1 MDSQNKPFS
10 SESLS
15 ERLFNTITHGIGSIL
30 SIVALVLMVVYASY
44 NSDAWSI
51 VGVSIFG
58 STLILLYMSSTL
70 YHAFSNGRVKQIF
83 KTLDQSFIYLLIA
96 GTYTPIC
103 LINLYGPWG
112 WSMFGVIWGLCLIG
126 IFLKIMDITPFK
138 NYENYL
144 YLTMGWLAL
153 IGIYPII
160 IHFTKMPIILLF
172 LGGILFTVGI
182 LFYIWDNKKYFHAIW
197 HLFVIGGSVCH
208 YLLIILYVIPYVIPT
223 TDKLL

>member
-96 GTYTPIC
+96 GTYTPVL
-103 LINLYGPWG
+103 LITLRNTLG
-112 WSMFGVIWGLCLIG
+112 WTVFVLVWAMAIG
-126 IFLKIMDITPFK
+126 GITHRIFFFDKLKKLSLVSYIV
-138 NYENYL
+138 
-144 YLTMGWLAL
+144 MGWLSLIVFKSLLNAAPAELVVWLL
-153 IGIYPII
+153 IGGAFY
-160 IHFTKMPIILLF
+160 T
-172 LGGILFTVGI
+172 GGLI
-182 LFYIWDNKKYFHAIW
+182 FYSWEKLPFNHAIW
-197 HLFVIGGSVCH
+197 HLFVLGGSFSH
-208 YLLIILYVIPYVIPT
+208 FMGIYLYLA
-223 TDKLL
+223 

>member
-15 ERLFNTITHGIGSIL
+15 ERLFNTITHGIGSVL

-96 GTYTPIC
+96 GTYTPVL
-103 LINLYGPWG
+103 LITLRNTLG
-112 WSMFGVIWGLCLIG
+112 WTVFGLVWAMAIGGITHRIFFFDKLKKLSLISY
-126 IFLKIMDITPFK
+126 IV
-138 NYENYL
+138 
-144 YLTMGWLAL
+144 MGWLSLIVFKSLLNAAPAELVVWLL
-153 IGIYPII
+153 IGGAFY
-160 IHFTKMPIILLF
+160 T
-172 LGGILFTVGI
+172 GGLI
-182 LFYIWDNKKYFHAIW
+182 FYSWEKLPFNHAIW
-197 HLFVIGGSVCH
+197 HLFVLGGSFSH
-208 YLLIILYVIPYVIPT
+208 FIGIYIYLIPSVG
-223 TDKLL
+223 

>member
-96 GTYTPIC
+96 GTYTPVL
-103 LINLYGPWG
+103 LITLRNTLG
-112 WSMFGVIWGLCLIG
+112 WTVFVLVWAMAIAG
-126 IFLKIMDITPFK
+126 ITHRIFFFDKLKKLSLVSYIV
-138 NYENYL
+138 
-144 YLTMGWLAL
+144 MGWLSLIVFKSLLNAAPAELVVWLL
-153 IGIYPII
+153 IGGAFY
-160 IHFTKMPIILLF
+160 T
-172 LGGILFTVGI
+172 GGLI
-182 LFYIWDNKKYFHAIW
+182 FYSWEKLPFNHAIW
-197 HLFVIGGSVCH
+197 HLFVLGGSFSH
-208 YLLIILYVIPYVIPT
+208 FMGIYIYLIPSVG
-223 TDKLL
+223 

>member
-10 SESLS
+10 SESSS

-96 GTYTPIC
+96 GTYTPVL
-103 LINLYGPWG
+103 LITLRNTLG
-112 WSMFGVIWGLCLIG
+112 WTVFGLVWAMAIGGITHRIFFFDKLKKLSLISY
-126 IFLKIMDITPFK
+126 IV
-138 NYENYL
+138 
-144 YLTMGWLAL
+144 MGWLSLIVFKSLLNAAPAELVVWLL
-153 IGIYPII
+153 IGGAFY
-160 IHFTKMPIILLF
+160 T
-172 LGGILFTVGI
+172 GGLI
-182 LFYIWDNKKYFHAIW
+182 FYSWEKLPFNHAIW
-197 HLFVIGGSVCH
+197 HLFVLGGSFSH
-208 YLLIILYVIPYVIPT
+208 FMGIYLYLV
-223 TDKLL
+223 

>member
-1 MDSQNKPFS
+1 MDSQNKSFS

-15 ERLFNTITHGIGSIL
+15 ERLFNTITHGLGAVL

-96 GTYTPIC
+96 GTYTPVL
-103 LINLYGPWG
+103 LITLRNTLG
-112 WSMFGVIWGLCLIG
+112 WTVFGLVWAMAIG
-126 IFLKIMDITPFK
+126 GITHRIFFFDKLKKLSLVSYIV
-138 NYENYL
+138 
-144 YLTMGWLAL
+144 MGWLSLIVFKSLLNAAPAELVVWLL
-153 IGIYPII
+153 IGGAFY
-160 IHFTKMPIILLF
+160 T
-172 LGGILFTVGI
+172 GGII
-182 LFYIWDNKKYFHAIW
+182 FYSWEKLPFNHAIW
-197 HLFVIGGSVCH
+197 HLFVLGGSFSH
-208 YLLIILYVIPYVIPT
+208 FMGIYLYLV
-223 TDKLL
+223 

>member
-15 ERLFNTITHGIGSIL
+15 ERLFNTITHGIGSVL

-96 GTYTPIC
+96 GTYTPVL
-103 LINLYGPWG
+103 LITLRNTLG
-112 WSMFGVIWGLCLIG
+112 WTVFGLVWAMAIG
-126 IFLKIMDITPFK
+126 GITHRIFFFDKLKKLSLVSYIV
-138 NYENYL
+138 
-144 YLTMGWLAL
+144 MGWLSLIVFKSLLNAAPAELVVWLL
-153 IGIYPII
+153 IGGAFY
-160 IHFTKMPIILLF
+160 T
-172 LGGILFTVGI
+172 GGII
-182 LFYIWDNKKYFHAIW
+182 FYSWEKLPFNHAIW
-197 HLFVIGGSVCH
+197 HLFVLGGSFSH
-208 YLLIILYVIPYVIPT
+208 FMGIYLYLA
-223 TDKLL
+223 

>member
-15 ERLFNTITHGIGSIL
+15 ERLFNTITHGIGSVL

-96 GTYTPIC
+96 GTYTPVL
-103 LINLYGPWG
+103 LITLRNTLG
-112 WSMFGVIWGLCLIG
+112 WTVFGLVWAMAIG
-126 IFLKIMDITPFK
+126 GITHRIFFFDKLKKLSLVSYI
-138 NYENYL
+138 L
-144 YLTMGWLAL
+144 MGWLSLIVFKSLLNAAPAELVVWLL
-153 IGIYPII
+153 IGGAFY
-160 IHFTKMPIILLF
+160 T
-172 LGGILFTVGI
+172 GGII
-182 LFYIWDNKKYFHAIW
+182 FYSWEKLPFNHAIW
-197 HLFVIGGSVCH
+197 HLFVLGGSFSH
-208 YLLIILYVIPYVIPT
+208 FMGIYLYLV
-223 TDKLL
+223 

>member
-10 SESLS
+10 SESSS
-15 ERLFNTITHGIGSIL
+15 ERLFNTITHGIGFVL

-96 GTYTPIC
+96 GTYTPVL
-103 LINLYGPWG
+103 LITLRNTLG
-112 WSMFGVIWGLCLIG
+112 WTVFGLVWAMAIG
-126 IFLKIMDITPFK
+126 GITHRIFFFDKLKKLSLVSYI
-138 NYENYL
+138 L
-144 YLTMGWLAL
+144 MGWLSLIVFKSLLNAAPAELVIWLL
-153 IGIYPII
+153 IGGAFY
-160 IHFTKMPIILLF
+160 T
-172 LGGILFTVGI
+172 GGII
-182 LFYIWDNKKYFHAIW
+182 FYSWEKLPFNHAIW
-197 HLFVIGGSVCH
+197 HLFVLGGSFSH
-208 YLLIILYVIPYVIPT
+208 FIGIYIYLIPSVG
-223 TDKLL
+223 

>member
-96 GTYTPIC
+96 GTYTPVL
-103 LINLYGPWG
+103 LITLRNTLG
-112 WSMFGVIWGLCLIG
+112 WTVFGLVWAMAIG
-126 IFLKIMDITPFK
+126 GITHRIFFFDKLKRLSLVSYIV
-138 NYENYL
+138 
-144 YLTMGWLAL
+144 MGWLSLIVFKSLLNAAPAELVVWLL
-153 IGIYPII
+153 IGGAFY
-160 IHFTKMPIILLF
+160 T
-172 LGGILFTVGI
+172 GGLI
-182 LFYIWDNKKYFHAIW
+182 FYSWEKLPFNHAIW
-197 HLFVIGGSVCH
+197 HLFVLGGSFSH
-208 YLLIILYVIPYVIPT
+208 FMGIYLYLV
-223 TDKLL
+223 

>member
-96 GTYTPIC
+96 GTYTPVL
-103 LINLYGPWG
+103 LITLRNTLG
-112 WSMFGVIWGLCLIG
+112 WTVFVLVWAMAIG
-126 IFLKIMDITPFK
+126 GIIHRIFFFDKLKKLSLVSYIV
-138 NYENYL
+138 
-144 YLTMGWLAL
+144 MGWLSLIVFKSLLNAAPAELVVWLL
-153 IGIYPII
+153 IGGAFY
-160 IHFTKMPIILLF
+160 T
-172 LGGILFTVGI
+172 GGLI
-182 LFYIWDNKKYFHAIW
+182 FYSWEKLPFNHAIW
-197 HLFVIGGSVCH
+197 HLFVLGGSFSH
-208 YLLIILYVIPYVIPT
+208 FMGIYIYLIPSVG
-223 TDKLL
+223 

>member
-44 NSDAWSI
+44 NSDAWGI

-96 GTYTPIC
+96 GTYTPVL
-103 LINLYGPWG
+103 LITLRNTLG
-112 WSMFGVIWGLCLIG
+112 WTVFGLVWAMAIG
-126 IFLKIMDITPFK
+126 GITHRIFFFDKLKKLSLVSYI
-138 NYENYL
+138 L
-144 YLTMGWLAL
+144 MGWLSLIVFKSLLNAAPAELVIWLL
-153 IGIYPII
+153 IGGAFY
-160 IHFTKMPIILLF
+160 T
-172 LGGILFTVGI
+172 GGII
-182 LFYIWDNKKYFHAIW
+182 FYSWEKLPFNHAIW
-197 HLFVIGGSVCH
+197 HLFVLGGSFSH
-208 YLLIILYVIPYVIPT
+208 FMGIYLYLV
-223 TDKLL
+223 

>member
-96 GTYTPIC
+96 GTYTPVL
-103 LINLYGPWG
+103 LITLRNTLG
-112 WSMFGVIWGLCLIG
+112 WTVFVLVWAMAIG
-126 IFLKIMDITPFK
+126 GITHRIFFFDKLKKLSLVSYIV
-138 NYENYL
+138 
-144 YLTMGWLAL
+144 MGWLSLIVFKSLLNAAPAELVIWLL
-153 IGIYPII
+153 IGGAFY
-160 IHFTKMPIILLF
+160 T
-172 LGGILFTVGI
+172 GGII
-182 LFYIWDNKKYFHAIW
+182 FYSWEKLPFNHAIW
-197 HLFVIGGSVCH
+197 HLFVLGGSFSH
-208 YLLIILYVIPYVIPT
+208 FIGIYIYLIPSVG
-223 TDKLL
+223 

>member
-15 ERLFNTITHGIGSIL
+15 ERLFNTITHGIGFVL

-44 NSDAWSI
+44 NSDAWGI

-96 GTYTPIC
+96 GTYTPVL
-103 LINLYGPWG
+103 LITLRNTLG
-112 WSMFGVIWGLCLIG
+112 WTVFGLVWAMAIG
-126 IFLKIMDITPFK
+126 GITHRIFFFDKLKKLSLVSYI
-138 NYENYL
+138 L
-144 YLTMGWLAL
+144 MGWLSLIVFKSLLNAAPAELVVWLL
-153 IGIYPII
+153 IGGAFY
-160 IHFTKMPIILLF
+160 T
-172 LGGILFTVGI
+172 GGII
-182 LFYIWDNKKYFHAIW
+182 FYSWEKLPFNHAIW
-197 HLFVIGGSVCH
+197 HLFVLGGSFSHFIGIYIYLIPSVC
-208 YLLIILYVIPYVIPT
+208 
-223 TDKLL
+223 

>member
-15 ERLFNTITHGIGSIL
+15 ERLFNTITHGIGSVL

-83 KTLDQSFIYLLIA
+83 KALDQSFIYLLIA
-96 GTYTPIC
+96 GTYTPVL
-103 LINLYGPWG
+103 LITLRNTLG
-112 WSMFGVIWGLCLIG
+112 WTVFGLIWAMAIG
-126 IFLKIMDITPFK
+126 GIMHRIFFFDKLKKLPLVSYIV
-138 NYENYL
+138 
-144 YLTMGWLAL
+144 MGWLSLIVFKSLLNAAPAELVVWLL
-153 IGIYPII
+153 IGGAFY
-160 IHFTKMPIILLF
+160 T
-172 LGGILFTVGI
+172 GGLI
-182 LFYIWDNKKYFHAIW
+182 FYSWEKLPFNHAIW
-197 HLFVIGGSVCH
+197 HLFVLGGSFSHFIGIYIYLIPSVC
-208 YLLIILYVIPYVIPT
+208 
-223 TDKLL
+223 

>member
-15 ERLFNTITHGIGSIL
+15 ERLFNTITHGIGSVL

-96 GTYTPIC
+96 GTYTPVL
-103 LINLYGPWG
+103 LITLRNTLG
-112 WSMFGVIWGLCLIG
+112 WTVFVLVWVMAIG
-126 IFLKIMDITPFK
+126 GITHRIFFFDKLKKLSLVSYIV
-138 NYENYL
+138 
-144 YLTMGWLAL
+144 MGWLSLIVFKSLLNAAPAELVVWLL
-153 IGIYPII
+153 IGGAFY
-160 IHFTKMPIILLF
+160 T
-172 LGGILFTVGI
+172 GGLI
-182 LFYIWDNKKYFHAIW
+182 FYSWEKLPFNHAIW
-197 HLFVIGGSVCH
+197 HLFVLGGSFSH
-208 YLLIILYVIPYVIPT
+208 FMGIYLYLV
-223 TDKLL
+223 

>member
-15 ERLFNTITHGIGSIL
+15 ERLFNTITHGIGFVL

-96 GTYTPIC
+96 GTYTPVL
-103 LINLYGPWG
+103 LITLRNTLG
-112 WSMFGVIWGLCLIG
+112 WTVFVLVWAMAIGGITHRIFFFDKLKKLSLISY
-126 IFLKIMDITPFK
+126 IV
-138 NYENYL
+138 
-144 YLTMGWLAL
+144 MGWLSLIVFKSLLNAAPAELVVWLL
-153 IGIYPII
+153 IGGAFY
-160 IHFTKMPIILLF
+160 T
-172 LGGILFTVGI
+172 GGLI
-182 LFYIWDNKKYFHAIW
+182 FYSWEKLPFNHAIW
-197 HLFVIGGSVCH
+197 HLFVLGGSFSH
-208 YLLIILYVIPYVIPT
+208 FMGIYIYLIPSVG
-223 TDKLL
+223 

>member
-1 MDSQNKPFS
+1 LDSQNKPFS

-15 ERLFNTITHGIGSIL
+15 ERLFNTITHGIGSVL

-96 GTYTPIC
+96 GTYTPVL
-103 LINLYGPWG
+103 LITLRNTLG
-112 WSMFGVIWGLCLIG
+112 WTVFGLVWAMAIG
-126 IFLKIMDITPFK
+126 GITHRIFFFDKLKKLSLVSYI
-138 NYENYL
+138 L
-144 YLTMGWLAL
+144 MGWLSLIVFKSLLNAAPAELVVWLL
-153 IGIYPII
+153 IGGAFY
-160 IHFTKMPIILLF
+160 T
-172 LGGILFTVGI
+172 GGLI
-182 LFYIWDNKKYFHAIW
+182 FYSWEKLPFNHAIW
-197 HLFVIGGSVCH
+197 HLFVLGGSFSH
-208 YLLIILYVIPYVIPT
+208 FMGIYLYLV
-223 TDKLL
+223 

>member
-96 GTYTPIC
+96 GTYTPVL
-103 LINLYGPWG
+103 LITLRNTLG
-112 WSMFGVIWGLCLIG
+112 WTVFVLVWAMAIG
-126 IFLKIMDITPFK
+126 GITHRIFFFDKLKKLSLVSYIV
-138 NYENYL
+138 
-144 YLTMGWLAL
+144 MGWLSLIVFKSLLNAAPAELVVWLL
-153 IGIYPII
+153 IGGAFY
-160 IHFTKMPIILLF
+160 T
-172 LGGILFTVGI
+172 GGII
-182 LFYIWDNKKYFHAIW
+182 FYSWEKLPFNHAIW
-197 HLFVIGGSVCH
+197 HLFVLGGSFSH
-208 YLLIILYVIPYVIPT
+208 FIGIYIYLIPSVS
-223 TDKLL
+223 

>member
-15 ERLFNTITHGIGSIL
+15 ERLFNTITHGIGSVL

-96 GTYTPIC
+96 GTYTPVL
-103 LINLYGPWG
+103 LITLRNTLG
-112 WSMFGVIWGLCLIG
+112 WTVFVLVWAMAIG
-126 IFLKIMDITPFK
+126 GITHRIFFFDKLKKLSLVSYIV
-138 NYENYL
+138 
-144 YLTMGWLAL
+144 MGWLSLIVFKSLLNAAPAELVVWLL
-153 IGIYPII
+153 IGGAFY
-160 IHFTKMPIILLF
+160 T
-172 LGGILFTVGI
+172 GGLI
-182 LFYIWDNKKYFHAIW
+182 FYSWEKLPFNHAIW
-197 HLFVIGGSVCH
+197 HLFVLGGSFSH
-208 YLLIILYVIPYVIPT
+208 FMGIYLYLV
-223 TDKLL
+223 

>member
-1 MDSQNKPFS
+1 LDSQNKPFS

-96 GTYTPIC
+96 GTYTPVL
-103 LINLYGPWG
+103 LITLRNTLG
-112 WSMFGVIWGLCLIG
+112 WTVFVLVWAMAIG
-126 IFLKIMDITPFK
+126 GITHRIFFFDKLKKLSLVSYIV
-138 NYENYL
+138 
-144 YLTMGWLAL
+144 MGWLSLIVFKSLLNAAPAELVVWLL
-153 IGIYPII
+153 IGGVFY
-160 IHFTKMPIILLF
+160 T
-172 LGGILFTVGI
+172 GGLI
-182 LFYIWDNKKYFHAIW
+182 FYSWEKLPFNHAIW
-197 HLFVIGGSVCH
+197 HLFVLGGSFSH
-208 YLLIILYVIPYVIPT
+208 FMGIYLYLA
-223 TDKLL
+223 

>member
-15 ERLFNTITHGIGSIL
+15 ERLFNTITHGIGSVL

-58 STLILLYMSSTL
+58 TTLILLYMSSTL

-96 GTYTPIC
+96 GTYTPVL
-103 LINLYGPWG
+103 LITLRNTLG
-112 WSMFGVIWGLCLIG
+112 WTVFGLVWAMAIG
-126 IFLKIMDITPFK
+126 GIIHRIFFFDKLKRLSLVSYIV
-138 NYENYL
+138 
-144 YLTMGWLAL
+144 MGWLSLIVFKSLLNAAPAELVVWLL
-153 IGIYPII
+153 IGGAFY
-160 IHFTKMPIILLF
+160 T
-172 LGGILFTVGI
+172 GGLI
-182 LFYIWDNKKYFHAIW
+182 FYSWEKLPFNHAIW
-197 HLFVIGGSVCH
+197 HLFVLGGSFSH
-208 YLLIILYVIPYVIPT
+208 FMGIYIYLIPSVG
-223 TDKLL
+223 

>member
-15 ERLFNTITHGIGSIL
+15 ERLFNTITHGIGSVL

-96 GTYTPIC
+96 GTYTPVL
-103 LINLYGPWG
+103 LITLRNTLG
-112 WSMFGVIWGLCLIG
+112 WTVFGLVWAMAIG
-126 IFLKIMDITPFK
+126 GITHRIFFFDKLKRLSLVSYIV
-138 NYENYL
+138 
-144 YLTMGWLAL
+144 MGWLSLIVFKSLLNAAPAELVVWLL
-153 IGIYPII
+153 IGGAFY
-160 IHFTKMPIILLF
+160 T
-172 LGGILFTVGI
+172 GGLI
-182 LFYIWDNKKYFHAIW
+182 FYSWEKLPFNHAIW
-197 HLFVIGGSVCH
+197 HLFVLGGSFSH
-208 YLLIILYVIPYVIPT
+208 FMGIYLYLV
-223 TDKLL
+223 

>member
-1 MDSQNKPFS
+1 LDSQNKPFS

-15 ERLFNTITHGIGSIL
+15 ERLFNTITHGIGSVL

-96 GTYTPIC
+96 GTYTPVL
-103 LINLYGPWG
+103 LITLRNTLG
-112 WSMFGVIWGLCLIG
+112 WTVFGLVWAMAIG
-126 IFLKIMDITPFK
+126 GITHRIFFFDKLKKLSLVSYIV
-138 NYENYL
+138 
-144 YLTMGWLAL
+144 MGWLSLIVFKSLLNAAPAELVVWLL
-153 IGIYPII
+153 IGGAFY
-160 IHFTKMPIILLF
+160 T
-172 LGGILFTVGI
+172 GGLI
-182 LFYIWDNKKYFHAIW
+182 FYSWEKLPFNHAIW
-197 HLFVIGGSVCH
+197 HLFVLGGSFSHFIGIYIYLIPSVC
-208 YLLIILYVIPYVIPT
+208 
-223 TDKLL
+223 

>member
-10 SESLS
+10 SESSS

-96 GTYTPIC
+96 GTYTPVL
-103 LINLYGPWG
+103 LITLRNTLG
-112 WSMFGVIWGLCLIG
+112 WTVFVLVWAMAIG
-126 IFLKIMDITPFK
+126 GITHRIFFFDKLKKLSLVSYIV
-138 NYENYL
+138 
-144 YLTMGWLAL
+144 MGWLSLIVFKSLLNAAPAELVVWLL
-153 IGIYPII
+153 IGGAFY
-160 IHFTKMPIILLF
+160 T
-172 LGGILFTVGI
+172 GGLI
-182 LFYIWDNKKYFHAIW
+182 FYSWEKLPFNHAIW
-197 HLFVIGGSVCH
+197 HLFVLGGSFSH
-208 YLLIILYVIPYVIPT
+208 FMGIYLYLV
-223 TDKLL
+223 

>member
-1 MDSQNKPFS
+1 MDSQNKSFS

-96 GTYTPIC
+96 GTYTPVL
-103 LINLYGPWG
+103 LITLRNTLG
-112 WSMFGVIWGLCLIG
+112 WTVFVLVWAMAIG
-126 IFLKIMDITPFK
+126 GITHRIFFFDKLKKLSLVSYIV
-138 NYENYL
+138 
-144 YLTMGWLAL
+144 MGWLSLIVFKSLLNAAPAELVVWLL
-153 IGIYPII
+153 IGGAFY
-160 IHFTKMPIILLF
+160 T
-172 LGGILFTVGI
+172 GGLI
-182 LFYIWDNKKYFHAIW
+182 FYSWEKLPYNHAIW
-197 HLFVIGGSVCH
+197 HLFVLGGSFSH
-208 YLLIILYVIPYVIPT
+208 FMGIYLYLV
-223 TDKLL
+223 

>member
-15 ERLFNTITHGIGSIL
+15 ERLFNTITHGIGSVL

-96 GTYTPIC
+96 GTYTPVL
-103 LINLYGPWG
+103 LITLRNTLG
-112 WSMFGVIWGLCLIG
+112 WTVFVLVWAMAIGGITHRIFFFDKLKKLSLISY
-126 IFLKIMDITPFK
+126 IV
-138 NYENYL
+138 
-144 YLTMGWLAL
+144 MGWLSLIVFKSLLNAAPAELVVWLL
-153 IGIYPII
+153 IGGAFY
-160 IHFTKMPIILLF
+160 T
-172 LGGILFTVGI
+172 GGLI
-182 LFYIWDNKKYFHAIW
+182 FYSWEKLPFNHAIW
-197 HLFVIGGSVCH
+197 HLFVLGGSFSH
-208 YLLIILYVIPYVIPT
+208 FMGIYLYLV
-223 TDKLL
+223 